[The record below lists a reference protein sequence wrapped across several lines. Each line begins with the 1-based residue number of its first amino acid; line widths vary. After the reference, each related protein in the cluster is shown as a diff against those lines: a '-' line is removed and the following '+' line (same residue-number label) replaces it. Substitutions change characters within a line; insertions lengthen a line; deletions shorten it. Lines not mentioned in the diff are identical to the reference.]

1 MVISLRISP
10 GRVRQGRGP
19 GCVQGGLVTSKRLAL
34 LAGAAVLA
42 YFLFSL
48 TGLVLQGYQLAQR
61 TEAVQADIER
71 LRRENEQL
79 QAEVKRLESDS
90 ALELLA
96 REHLGYVKEG
106 ETGVVIDFGPAGPPR
121 DAPTPTPTPAPNW
134 RQWWSALFGP

>member
-1 MVISLRISP
+1 M
-10 GRVRQGRGP
+10 
-19 GCVQGGLVTSKRLAL
+19 TSKRLAL